1 MLVSISPAWSSFS
14 LEDRRVDVG
23 SNLVPVAEEKDEPA
37 LTDGARGAPTSGRCR
52 RARSRAR
59 TCEIPW
65 AASESTRSVITR
77 ATVARV
83 QVHRQRKL
91 HLVGLG
97 AVGHGRQ
104 QHDTRA
110 PARWASAQARFGD
123 HLDLERVGAVGEME
137 VVRLGRPQR
146 QDGHLER
153 RARLHLAVI
162 QLGEPPGLHRVAPS
176 REVYRWVI
184 AWIDGYSVATLA
196 SRRARLD
203 EPRLSDSAGACPA
216 ARRAPGPLRVAG
228 LVRYDRGDRTGPVRT
243 ATNQVYPGNGAPM
256 QAFEATNYY
265 FDQAANCLDL
275 SENVRTL
282 MITPDREVRVEVVIE
297 LDSGKIG
304 NFIGYRVQHDNAR
317 GPFKGGLRYHPTV
330 DQDEAR
336 SLASLMTWKTALV
349 DLPFGGAK
357 GGINCDPN
365 KLSRGE
371 LERLTRKFIE
381 KIHDIIGP
389 HKDIPAPDVG
399 TDAQVMA
406 WIMNEYSKYE
416 GFHPA
421 CVTGKP
427 VEFHGSAGREAA
439 TGFGVAIVAREM
451 LARLKRTI
459 AGTTFAIQ
467 GYGNVGSHTARFLAQ
482 MGGKI
487 VGVSDAYGA
496 VVNPEGID
504 IAELDKHV
512 ARLAQDRRLQ
522 GGRRRSPTSS
532 S

>member
-1 MLVSISPAWSSFS
+1 
-14 LEDRRVDVG
+14 
-23 SNLVPVAEEKDEPA
+23 
-37 LTDGARGAPTSGRCR
+37 
-52 RARSRAR
+52 
-59 TCEIPW
+59 
-65 AASESTRSVITR
+65 
-77 ATVARV
+77 
-83 QVHRQRKL
+83 
-91 HLVGLG
+91 
-97 AVGHGRQ
+97 
-104 QHDTRA
+104 
-110 PARWASAQARFGD
+110 
-123 HLDLERVGAVGEME
+123 
-137 VVRLGRPQR
+137 
-146 QDGHLER
+146 
-153 RARLHLAVI
+153 
-162 QLGEPPGLHRVAPS
+162 
-176 REVYRWVI
+176 
-184 AWIDGYSVATLA
+184 
-196 SRRARLD
+196 
-203 EPRLSDSAGACPA
+203 
-216 ARRAPGPLRVAG
+216 
-228 LVRYDRGDRTGPVRT
+228 
-243 ATNQVYPGNGAPM
+243 M

-265 FDQAANCLDL
+265 FEQAANCLDL

-330 DQDEAR
+330 DVDEAR

-371 LERLTRKFIE
+371 MERLTRKFIE
-381 KIHDIIGP
+381 KIHDMIGP
-389 HKDIPAPDVG
+389 HKDIPAPDMG

-406 WIMNEYSKYE
+406 WIMNEYGKYE
-416 GFHPA
+416 GFEPA

-451 LARLKRTI
+451 LGRLKRTI
-459 AGTTFAIQ
+459 TGTSFAIQ
-467 GYGNVGSHTARFLAQ
+467 GYGNVGSHTARCLAQ

-504 IAELDKHV
+504 ITELDKHV
-512 ARLAQDRRLQ
+512 AISRKIVGFKGGEAITNEQLLTMPVDVLIPAALGGVFDREMAKAVAAPVIVEAANGPTWPEADEIFQARGVLVVPDVLANAGGVIVSYFEWVQNLQ
-522 GGRRRSPTSS
+522 HFRWPLEQIQREEELKLVEAFREVYDLANRKNVTMRTAAFMKAIARVGRARVLGGM
-532 S
+532 